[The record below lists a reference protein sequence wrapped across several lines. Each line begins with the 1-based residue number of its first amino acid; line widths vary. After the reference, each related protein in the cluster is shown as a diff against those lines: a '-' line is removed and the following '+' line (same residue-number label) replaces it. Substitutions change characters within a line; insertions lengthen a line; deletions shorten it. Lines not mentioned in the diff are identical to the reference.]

1 MTDTH
6 RDPTILC
13 ISTYEKGQRFL
24 KEAARLGANV
34 ILLTVDKLEHADW
47 PRESLTKL
55 ITMPENLTPA
65 QVLNTV
71 TFLARTNHIDRIVAL
86 DEFDL
91 EVAAL
96 LREHMRLPGMGES
109 LNRNFRDKLAMRVSA
124 KQKGVPVPE
133 FTGVFN
139 YDDLHSF
146 LRDVPGPWLLKPRT
160 NASAIGIR
168 KIESQD
174 DLWPILDQLGD
185 LQSHYVLERFVPGE
199 IFHVEGVTW
208 KGKVLFGAPYR
219 YGKPPMQTMHQGGI
233 FSTRALN
240 RESIDALSL
249 NAIHKQVIESLGL
262 ISGVTHTEFIKSDA
276 DGSFYFLE
284 TAARVGG
291 AHIADV
297 VELASGI
304 NPWVEWARLE
314 LATLLGM
321 EYTLPNLTYQY
332 AGSVICLA
340 RQEHPDTSSYDA
352 PEVVHRLERHHH
364 AGLILRADAADR
376 IETLI
381 AEYTDRFLEDFCA
394 VVPPPDKPTA

>member
-1 MTDTH
+1 MTDLH
-6 RDPTILC
+6 RNPTILC

-34 ILLTVDKLEHADW
+34 LLLTVDKLEHADW
-47 PRESLTKL
+47 PRESLTEF

-71 TFLARTNHIDRIVAL
+71 TYLARTNHIDRIVAL

-109 LNRNFRDKLAMRVSA
+109 LNRNFRDKFAMRVTA

-133 FTGVFN
+133 FSGVFN

-146 LRDVPGPWLLKPRT
+146 LRNVPGPWLLKPRT

-168 KIESQD
+168 KIESPD

-208 KGKVLFGAPYR
+208 NGNVLFGAPYK

-240 RESIDALSL
+240 RESVDALSL
-249 NAIHKQVIESLGL
+249 NTIHKQVIESLGL
-262 ISGVTHTEFIKSDA
+262 VSGVTHTEFIKSDS

-291 AHIADV
+291 AHIAEV

-314 LATLLGM
+314 VATILGM
-321 EYTLPNLTYQY
+321 EYTLPNLTYEY

-352 PEVVHRLERHHH
+352 HEVVQRLERHHH
-364 AGLILRADAADR
+364 AGLILRADKADR
-376 IETLI
+376 IENLI
-381 AEYTDRFLEDFCA
+381 AEYTGRFLEDFCA

>member
-1 MTDTH
+1 MH

-34 ILLTVDKLEHADW
+34 LLLTVDQLEHADW
-47 PRESLTKL
+47 PRESLIKL

-71 TFLARTNHIDRIVAL
+71 TYLARTNHIDRIVAL

-139 YDDLHSF
+139 YDDLRSF
-146 LRDVPGPWLLKPRT
+146 LRKVPGPWLLKPRT

-168 KIESQD
+168 KIESSD

-185 LQSHYVLERFVPGE
+185 IQSHYVLERFVPGE

-208 KGKVLFGAPYR
+208 NGKVLFGAPYK

-249 NAIHKQVIESLGL
+249 NTIHKQVIESLGL
-262 ISGVTHTEFIKSDA
+262 VSGVTHTEFIKSDA

-314 LATLLGM
+314 VATLLGM

-340 RQEHPDTSSYDA
+340 RQKHPDTSSYDA

-364 AGLILRADAADR
+364 AGLILRADTADR

-381 AEYTDRFLEDFCA
+381 AEYTDRFFEDFCA